1 MCTVVVPIERRGGP
15 THTMTRS
22 ESAFLPSR
30 SSRLW
35 IGIAVAVIGPLLV
48 TPLVRTGSLSLIP
61 GVPYVLVIMV
71 AALLGRLI
79 AGGIA
84 IAMSTVLL
92 DRFVISPST
101 GTGARTEQDLWAV
114 VVFVVV
120 ALVIAE
126 LLARLERTIRREEGE
141 RDRLRFIAEAGD
153 ALSGPLAVEDTL
165 HALGNVLVP
174 AVADWFAVDLL
185 EDGRIRT
192 LLVLHPDPEKVTLA
206 HELQR
211 RFPTDPDAPTGSPHV
226 IRTGRSELTETIPDE
241 MLQALVEDPELL
253 ETMRGLGLR
262 CAMVVP
268 LTARGRTFGALTLIG
283 AERHERYGASDLQLA
298 EEIADRAALAIDTA
312 RAFADETEARAGAVE
327 LAHRN
332 EVLKDVTAAFGRAAT
347 VPEVLTAMLELGVRS
362 AGPVAATVGI
372 LDEHGRVEVAGL
384 SGYEVDDAPYW
395 HTFALTDPLPMSDA
409 IRNRRP
415 VVLSTTAERDRRYPA
430 LQGRGEQRD
439 HALVCLPLLLGDV
452 AMGAF
457 SASYAPGTDF
467 GDDDLSFLRAI
478 GEQCAQAIDRAR
490 ARERATKVR
499 LRFDALATASRTLAL
514 TLDYDET
521 ARAAVRL
528 AVQYLG
534 AHATLFVHE
543 RGGLEPVA
551 HADAPAPEAD
561 ATEGW
566 TDAREADLA
575 RAAADATE
583 EASPVSVPGAG
594 IVLPLTIAGITSG
607 ALAIG
612 APSIDPD
619 DEEDVGFARE
629 VTRRVARAMENAR
642 LYRERD
648 RAAVTLQASLL
659 PPELPDVPGI
669 EVASLFLPA
678 ITGYAVGGDFYDV
691 FELDDGRWVALV
703 GDVCGKGLEAAAL
716 TGLARHT
723 LRAVA
728 NVDRPSEALGQ
739 LNRALL
745 RERIDGRFCT
755 VALAI
760 FDPSEDDGARATISV
775 GGHPLPHHVRRT
787 GESSGVGRHGT
798 LLGVADK
805 VDLHDDVV
813 RLGSG
818 ESLVLFTDGIV
829 GKRESAE
836 GSVAL
841 RSALRNGSP
850 SSASELRDRI
860 ERSIRDE
867 VGGDQLDDV
876 AVLVLMAR

>member
-1 MCTVVVPIERRGGP
+1 V
-15 THTMTRS
+15 
-22 ESAFLPSR
+22 
-30 SSRLW
+30 
-35 IGIAVAVIGPLLV
+35 
-48 TPLVRTGSLSLIP
+48 
-61 GVPYVLVIMV
+61 V
-71 AALLGRLI
+71 AALVGRLL

-84 IAMSTVLL
+84 IVMSTVLL
-92 DRFVISPST
+92 DRYVISSAT
-101 GTGARTEQDLWAV
+101 GTGSRTEQDLWAV

-120 ALVIAE
+120 ALVVAN
-126 LLARLERTIRREEGE
+126 LLARLERTIRREERE
-141 RDRLRFIAEAGD
+141 RDRLRFLAEAGD

-165 HALGNVLVP
+165 RALSAVLVP
-174 AVADWFAVDLL
+174 ALADWFAVDLL
-185 EDGRIRT
+185 DGGRIRT
-192 LLVLHPDPEKVTLA
+192 LLVVHPDPEKVALA

-226 IRTGRSELTETIPDE
+226 IRTGTSELTETIPDE
-241 MLQALVEDPELL
+241 MLQALIEDPDLL

-283 AERHERYGASDLQLA
+283 AETHARYGPSDLQLA

-312 RAFADETEARAGAVE
+312 RAFADEADARAAAVE

-347 VPEVLTAMLELGVRS
+347 VPEVLRAMLEMGVRT
-362 AGPVAATVGI
+362 AGAVAATVGI
-372 LDEHGRVEVAGL
+372 LEDDGRVTVAGL
-384 SGYEVDDAPYW
+384 SGYEPDDAPYW
-395 HTFALTDPLPMSDA
+395 HTFELTDPLPMSDA
-409 IRNRRP
+409 IRGRHP

-430 LQGRGEQRD
+430 LRGRGEQRD
-439 HALVCLPLLLGDV
+439 HALVCLPLLLGD
-452 AMGAF
+452 AAIGAF

-467 GDDDLSFLRAI
+467 GADDLSFLKAI

-499 LRFDALATASRTLAL
+499 LRFDALATASRTLAF

-521 ARAAVRL
+521 ARTAVRL
-528 AVQYLG
+528 AVQHLG
-534 AHATLFVHE
+534 RHATLYVHE
-543 RGGLEPVA
+543 RSGLEPVA
-551 HADAPAPEAD
+551 HADAGS
-561 ATEGW
+561 TEIALVGG
-566 TDAREADLA
+566 THAREGDLA
-575 RAAADATE
+575 RAAAEATE
-583 EASPVSVPGAG
+583 EATPVSVPDVG
-594 IVLPLTIAGITSG
+594 IALPLTIAGVTSG

-612 APSIDPD
+612 EPTIDPD

-642 LYRERD
+642 LYRDRD

-659 PPELPDVPGI
+659 PPELPQVPGI

-678 ITGYAVGGDFYDV
+678 IAGYAVGGDFYDV

-760 FDPSEDDGARATISV
+760 FDPSADDGASATISI
-775 GGHPLPHHVRRT
+775 GGHPLPQHVRRS
-787 GESSGVGRHGT
+787 GEAAGVGRHGT
-798 LLGVADK
+798 LLGVAEK

-813 RLGSG
+813 RLGPG
-818 ESLVLFTDGIV
+818 EALVLFTDGIV
-829 GKRESAE
+829 GKREAAE

-841 RSALRNGSP
+841 RSALRAGPP
-850 SSASELRDRI
+850 SSAAELRDRI
-860 ERSIRDE
+860 ETYVRDE

-876 AVLVLMAR
+876 AVLVMMAR

>member
-1 MCTVVVPIERRGGP
+1 
-15 THTMTRS
+15 MTRS
-22 ESAFLPSR
+22 ESAFVPPR

-35 IGIAVAVIGPLLV
+35 IGIAIAVIGPLVV

-71 AALLGRLI
+71 AALVGRLI

-120 ALVIAE
+120 ALVVAE

-153 ALSGPLAVEDTL
+153 ALSGPLEVEDTL
-165 HALGNVLVP
+165 QALGDVLVP
-174 AVADWFAVDLL
+174 ALADWFAVDLL

-192 LLVLHPDPEKVTLA
+192 LLVVHPDPEKVALA
-206 HELQR
+206 HDLQR

-283 AERHERYGASDLQLA
+283 AESHERYGPSDLQLA

-312 RAFADETEARAGAVE
+312 RAFADETEARAAAVE

-362 AGPVAATVGI
+362 AGPVAAMVGI

-384 SGYEVDDAPYW
+384 SGYEADDAPYW

-409 IRNRRP
+409 IRDRGP
-415 VVLSTTAERDRRYPA
+415 VVLSTTAERDRRYPV

-452 AMGAF
+452 AIGAF

-467 GDDDLSFLRAI
+467 GADDLSFLRAI

-499 LRFDALATASRTLAL
+499 VRFDALATASRTLAL

-543 RGGLEPVA
+543 PGGLEPVA
-551 HADAPAPEAD
+551 HADSPVPGTD
-561 ATEGW
+561 QPGW

-583 EASPVSVPGAG
+583 EASPVSVHDVG
-594 IVLPLTIAGITSG
+594 IAFPLTIAGITAG

-629 VTRRVARAMENAR
+629 VTRRVSRAMENAR

-678 ITGYAVGGDFYDV
+678 IAGYAVGGDFYDV

-728 NVDRPSEALGQ
+728 NVERPSEALEQ

-760 FDPSEDDGARATISV
+760 FDPSDDEGARATISV
-775 GGHPLPHHVRRT
+775 GGHPLPHHVLRT
-787 GESSGVGRHGT
+787 GETSGVGRHGT
-798 LLGVADK
+798 LLGVAEK

-818 ESLVLFTDGIV
+818 ECLVLFTDGIV
-829 GKRESAE
+829 GKRESTE
-836 GSVAL
+836 GSIAL
-841 RSALRNGSP
+841 QSALRNGAP

-860 ERSIRDE
+860 ERFIRDE

>member
-1 MCTVVVPIERRGGP
+1 
-15 THTMTRS
+15 MTRS
-22 ESAFLPSR
+22 ESAFVPPR

-35 IGIAVAVIGPLLV
+35 IGIAIAVIGPLVV

-61 GVPYVLVIMV
+61 GVPYVLVIMA
-71 AALLGRLI
+71 AALVGRLI

-101 GTGARTEQDLWAV
+101 GSGARTEQDLWAV

-153 ALSGPLAVEDTL
+153 ALSGPLTVEDTL
-165 HALGNVLVP
+165 HELGNVLVP
-174 AVADWFAVDLL
+174 ALADWFAVDLL

-192 LLVLHPDPEKVTLA
+192 LLVVHPDPEKVALA
-206 HELQR
+206 HDLQR
-211 RFPTDPDAPTGSPHV
+211 RFPTDPDAPTGSPQV

-283 AERHERYGASDLQLA
+283 AESHERYGPSDLQLA
-298 EEIADRAALAIDTA
+298 EQIADRAALAIDTA
-312 RAFADETEARAGAVE
+312 RAFADETEARAAAVE

-452 AMGAF
+452 AIGAF
-457 SASYAPGTDF
+457 SASYAPDTDF
-467 GDDDLSFLRAI
+467 GEDDLSFLRAI

-499 LRFDALATASRTLAL
+499 VRFDALATASRTLAL

-528 AVQYLG
+528 AVQHLG

-551 HADAPAPEAD
+551 HADASAPETD
-561 ATEGW
+561 ESLGW

-583 EASPVSVPGAG
+583 EASPVSVHDVG
-594 IVLPLTIAGITSG
+594 IAFPLTIAGITAG

-629 VTRRVARAMENAR
+629 VTRRVSRAMENAR

-678 ITGYAVGGDFYDV
+678 IAGYAVGGDFYDV

-728 NVDRPSEALGQ
+728 NVDRPSEALEQ

-760 FDPSEDDGARATISV
+760 FDPSDDDGARATISV

-787 GESSGVGRHGT
+787 GETSGVGRHGT
-798 LLGVADK
+798 LLGVAEK

-818 ESLVLFTDGIV
+818 ECLVLFTDGIV
-829 GKRESAE
+829 GKRESTE
-836 GSVAL
+836 GSIAL
-841 RSALRNGSP
+841 RSALRNGAP

-860 ERSIRDE
+860 ERFIREE